1 MRQFE
6 SWVFLVSA
14 NLYLDYRTVI
24 APDFLCDAKKTSLL
38 ARNAGGDFT
47 SQKITY
53 VDDSQIGSLTLVFRV
68 IEAIAEDLGIEGN
81 GVLKDS
87 FGREIYVIEGL
98 VFKGKLSNIQ
108 LTEEDFKNVHSE
120 IKNHYSNFWEI
131 TTTQAAIP
139 SKSQEFNS
147 EIDIEFI
154 EEIKEEKGNTDP
166 TINKNSTVIKQ
177 EKKNGI
183 TTNKK
188 ILVIL
193 SLLLLVIVILIV
205 IVQLSS

>member
-1 MRQFE
+1 MKQIE
-6 SWVFLVSA
+6 SWLFLVSA
-14 NLYLDYRTVI
+14 NPYLDYRTVI

-38 ARNAGGDFT
+38 ARNAGGDLT
-47 SQKITY
+47 PHKITY
-53 VDDSQIGSLTLVFRV
+53 VDDSKIGSLTLVFRV

-108 LTEEDFKNVHSE
+108 LTEQDFENLHNE
-120 IKNHYSNFWEI
+120 IKNYYPAFWEF
-131 TTTQAAIP
+131 TTSQPATP

-147 EIDIEFI
+147 EMDIEYI
-154 EEIKEEKGNTDP
+154 EEIKEQTAN
-166 TINKNSTVIKQ
+166 INPKIDNNSIKQ

-183 TTNKK
+183 FTNKK

-193 SLLLLVIVILIV
+193 SLLLLVILIA
-205 IVQLSS
+205 IVKLSS